1 MGVLDLGLGHK
12 ESLRTI
18 FKSLALKD
26 KSLALKVMS
35 LALAFKD
42 KSLALK
48 VMSLALA
55 FKDKSLAL
63 ALKVKSLA
71 LALKLRSLALAFY
84 LSPCSHHC
92 HLWIFRV
99 VQVIKSLQDPLEV
112 AE

>member
-18 FKSLALKD
+18 LKSLAL
-26 KSLALKVMS
+26 
-35 LALAFKD
+35 KD

-71 LALKLRSLALAFY
+71 LALKLRSLAFY